1 MGPLSGVRVIEI
13 AGIGPGPFCGM
24 VLSGLG
30 VEMVRVDRRDAE
42 PMLDDPVT
50 LRGRRSIALDLHSPE
65 AVEVVLRLVET
76 ADGLIEGFRPGVM
89 ERMGLGPGECLG
101 RNPRLVYGRIT
112 GWGQDG
118 PLAASAGHDIT
129 YLAVAGGLHPIGRS
143 GEVPVPPL
151 NLVADYGGGGM
162 LLALGMVAAL
172 YEAQRSGTGQVVDA
186 AMVDGVAQLTALFHG
201 GLAAGWWRPERGSNL
216 LDGAAPFYD
225 TYLTSD
231 NESVALGALEPKFY
245 AALVERLGLDPA
257 ALPPQYD
264 RERWPELRARLAEVI
279 ATKTRDDWAAELEG
293 TDSCA
298 AGVLS
303 LAEAPAHPHNVARA
317 SFIEVGGVVQPAPA
331 PRFSATPTGKP
342 SPPPA
347 PGANTDA
354 VLFELGYTPSE
365 ISNLRRSGVVG

>member
-1 MGPLSGVRVIEI
+1 MGPLSGVRVIEM

>member
-1 MGPLSGVRVIEI
+1 M

-30 VEMVRVDRRDAE
+30 VEMVRVDRPDAE

-231 NESVALGALEPKFY
+231 DESLALGALEPKFF